1 LLPSKPKKKALQLIA
16 EFNGREVCT
25 SGYDNIVAVF
35 ETSEMALQCAR
46 EIQKEFL
53 NRQNISGPEML
64 EIMFTM
70 GISVG
75 QPLTET
81 EGFFVEAIRTS
92 QRLCFIAGKNEIIT
106 SNQPN
111 RYH

>member
-1 LLPSKPKKKALQLIA
+1 
-16 EFNGREVCT
+16 
-25 SGYDNIVAVF
+25 
-35 ETSEMALQCAR
+35 MALQCAR

-92 QRLCFIAGKNEIIT
+92 QRLCFIAGENELKLQI
-106 SNQPN
+106 NQIDTTEKTKPPL
-111 RYH
+111 RWL